1 MNNPLNFERALKST
15 TCVQI
20 ESIHFDSFK
29 YVIKKLKMIPRY
41 HGNQPKSPMLGKKCL
56 HTGQNISRREILQN

>member
-1 MNNPLNFERALKST
+1 MMNNPPNFERALKST

-29 YVIKKLKMIPRY
+29 YVIKK
-41 HGNQPKSPMLGKKCL
+41 
-56 HTGQNISRREILQN
+56 TQNDAPLPW